1 VSQNPFSIAGRTALI
16 TGASRGIG
24 LAIAE
29 LLVEQGAEV
38 ILVSR
43 KQESLDE
50 AAAALRARGGRA
62 HAIAAHMGRTEDIG
76 KLVAALDE
84 RGLAVDILVNNA
96 GISPPHVESL
106 ADTTEALWDK
116 VMDVNLKGPFFL
128 SGALGKK
135 MVARGRGSIIN
146 ISTTSALMAQP
157 ERAGQC
163 HLLWGHQ
170 DCDGRSHAQRPAAL
184 RGHDEDQSPE
194 ARGPAGGGGA
204 GRTLLCKRRVELFHG
219 HYLSGRRWR
228 PELRVAGMGK
238 DTPIER
244 SGHQGLAFAGRRHR
258 SGTQPPGRCGAQCLR
273 RPMS

>member
-1 VSQNPFSIAGRTALI
+1 MTQQEVRVSQNPFSIAGRTALI

-157 ERAGQC
+157 EIGAYCISKAGLNMVTRTYAREFGPHGVRVNAISCGVIKTAMGDHTLNDPQRYADMMKINPLKRAGLPEEVARAVLFFASDASSYSTGTIFQV
-163 HLLWGHQ
+163 
-170 DCDGRSHAQRPAAL
+170 DG
-184 RGHDEDQSPE
+184 G
-194 ARGPAGGGGA
+194 
-204 GRTLLCKRRVELFHG
+204 V
-219 HYLSGRRWR
+219 LS
-228 PELRVAGMGK
+228 
-238 DTPIER
+238 
-244 SGHQGLAFAGRRHR
+244 
-258 SGTQPPGRCGAQCLR
+258 
-273 RPMS
+273 